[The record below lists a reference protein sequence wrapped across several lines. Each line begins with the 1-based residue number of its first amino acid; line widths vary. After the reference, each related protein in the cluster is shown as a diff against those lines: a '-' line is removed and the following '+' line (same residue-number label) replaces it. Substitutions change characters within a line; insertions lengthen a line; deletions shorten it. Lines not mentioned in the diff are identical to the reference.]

1 MSTHILVPL
10 PEDAP
15 IPAESLAATDL
26 GDGRYRL
33 ESAPFVAYDLCR
45 GDVVR
50 CTRDDEGRPVVDSI
64 VEQAGAH
71 TIRLLLDAELDL
83 MAKMK
88 ALLALRELGCIAED
102 PKGRY
107 YALTAGPDVDLEAV
121 LDTLDAQA
129 EAGLHEFEVFGASTA
144 G

>member
-15 IPAESLAATDL
+15 IPAESVAATDL

-50 CTRDDEGRPVVDSI
+50 CSKDGEGTPVFESM
-64 VEQAGAH
+64 EERGGAH
-71 TIRLLLDAELDL
+71 TIRLLLDAELDM

-88 ALLALRELGCIAED
+88 ALLALRELGCVAED

-107 YALTAGPDVDLEAV
+107 YALTAGPDVDVDAV
-121 LDTLDAQA
+121 LETLDAQA
-129 EAGLHEFEVFGASTA
+129 DAGLHEFEMFGASTA